1 MGPGVSAG
9 EALAPP
15 RQFILTLETLSARGQ
30 VAAVTAMLEAHG
42 AYIEEFAVFDDTL
55 TSRFYVRAQFHI
67 DETRP
72 DLLAA
77 LKEDYLRCLAAYPQS
92 RGDIYDATAAVPAII
107 MVSKTDHCLNEIL
120 AQIRNGALRMRVV
133 AIVSNHIDARAI
145 SDAEG
150 IPFHHLPVTP
160 QTKPQQE
167 RALLE
172 LVQGLGAEFV
182 ELARYMQVLSDD
194 VCRTLPDRIINIHHS
209 FLPGFKGARPYEQAY
224 ERGVKLVGAT
234 AHFVTSDLDEG
245 PIIEQALERVDHT
258 FLPERILNMGR
269 HIESMVLERALRFV
283 LERRVFVN
291 GLRCIILR

>member
-1 MGPGVSAG
+1 MKAGAAIPGH
-9 EALAPP
+9 
-15 RQFILTLETLSARGQ
+15 RQFILTLETISARGQ

-42 AYIEEFAVFDDTL
+42 AYIEEFAIFDDTL
-55 TSRFYVRAQFHI
+55 TSRFYLRAQFHI
-67 DETRP
+67 DSTRA
-72 DLLAA
+72 DLLDA
-77 LKEDYLRCLAAYPQS
+77 LHADYARCLAAYPQS
-92 RGDIYDATAAVPAII
+92 RGDIFDATATVPAII
-107 MVSKTDHCLNEIL
+107 MVSRTDHCLNEIL
-120 AQIRNGALRMRVV
+120 AQIRNGALRMNVV
-133 AIVSNHIDARAI
+133 AIVSNHLDAKPVA
-145 SDAEG
+145 DAEG
-150 IPFHHLPVTP
+150 IAFHHLPVTA

-172 LVQGLGAEFV
+172 LVGKLGAEFV
-182 ELARYMQVLSDD
+182 VLARYMQVLSDD
-194 VCRTLPDRIINIHHS
+194 VCRELQGRIINIHHS

-269 HIESMVLERALRFV
+269 HIESMVLERALRLVF
-283 LERRVFVN
+283 ERRVFVN

>member
-133 AIVSNHIDARAI
+133 AIVSNHIDA
-145 SDAEG
+145 
-150 IPFHHLPVTP
+150 FHHLPVTP

-182 ELARYMQVLSDD
+182 VLARYMQVLSDD

>member
-1 MGPGVSAG
+1 MGAG
-9 EALAPP
+9 LTTGHIAPE
-15 RQFILTLETLSARGQ
+15 RRHFILTLETISARGQ
-30 VAAVTAMLEAHG
+30 VAAVTAMLETHG

-67 DETRP
+67 DAIQP
-72 DLLAA
+72 DLLSA
-77 LKEDYLRCLAAYPQS
+77 LQADYARFLAHYPHS
-92 RGDIYDATAAVPAII
+92 LGDIFDATLPVPAIV

-120 AQIRNGALRMRVV
+120 AQIRNGALRMKIV
-133 AIVSNHIDARAI
+133 AIVSNHTDAKNIAL
-145 SDAEG
+145 AEG

-167 RALLE
+167 SALLD
-172 LVQGLGAEFV
+172 LVNSLGAEFV
-182 ELARYMQVLSDD
+182 VLARYMQVLSDD
-194 VCRTLPDRIINIHHS
+194 VCRKMSGRIINIHHS

-224 ERGVKLVGAT
+224 TRGVKLVGAT

-269 HIESMVLERALRFV
+269 HIESMVLERALRLVF
-283 LERRVFVN
+283 ERRVFVN
-291 GLRCIILR
+291 GLRCIVLR

>member
-1 MGPGVSAG
+1 MQ
-9 EALAPP
+9 ER
-15 RQFILTLETLSARGQ
+15 RQFILTLETISARGQ
-30 VAAVTAMLEAHG
+30 VAAVTAMLEAHD

-55 TSRFYVRAQFHI
+55 TSRFYVRAQFHV
-67 DETRP
+67 DATP
-72 DLLAA
+72 ADLLDA
-77 LKEDYLRCLAAYPQS
+77 LHADYARCLAAYPHS
-92 RGDIYDATAAVPAII
+92 RGDIVDATAAVPAIV

-120 AQIRNGALRMRVV
+120 AQIRNGALRMKVV
-133 AIVSNHIDARAI
+133 AIVSNHLDAKPIA
-145 SDAEG
+145 DAEG
-150 IPFHHLPVTP
+150 IAFHHLPVTP

-167 RALLE
+167 RALLD
-172 LVQGLGAEFV
+172 LVENLGAEFV
-182 ELARYMQVLSDD
+182 VLARYMQVLSDD
-194 VCRTLPDRIINIHHS
+194 VCRKLQGRIINIHHS

-269 HIESMVLERALRFV
+269 HIESMVLERALRLV